1 MKIHLQKS
9 RIYVII
15 TWLIVKRVDE
25 VGNLR
30 VSAPEKT
37 ALAASG
43 LQRVMRLSLRSAIRE
58 GLFRLCS
65 GVRRSPLKTLSA
77 CSRSR
82 AGI

>member
-37 ALAASG
+37 ALAVSG
-43 LQRVMRLSLRSAIRE
+43 LCICRLPFASELV
-58 GLFRLCS
+58 L
-65 GVRRSPLKTLSA
+65 
-77 CSRSR
+77 
-82 AGI
+82 

>member
-9 RIYVII
+9 EICAIMVK
-15 TWLIVKRVDE
+15 LILKRVDE

-37 ALAASG
+37 ALAVSG

-58 GLFRLCS
+58 ELL
-65 GVRRSPLKTLSA
+65 LA
-77 CSRSR
+77 
-82 AGI
+82 

>member
-15 TWLIVKRVDE
+15 IWLIVKRVDE

-58 GLFRLCS
+58 ELYRLRS
-65 GVRRSPLKTLSA
+65 GVRRSPL
-77 CSRSR
+77 
-82 AGI
+82 

>member
-37 ALAASG
+37 ALAVSG

-65 GVRRSPLKTLSA
+65 GVRRSPL
-77 CSRSR
+77 
-82 AGI
+82 

>member
-37 ALAASG
+37 ALAVSG

-58 GLFRLCS
+58 GLFACVAVCGGLRYRL
-65 GVRRSPLKTLSA
+65 
-77 CSRSR
+77 
-82 AGI
+82 

>member
-15 TWLIVKRVDE
+15 IWLIVKRVDE

-58 GLFRLCS
+58 ELSRLRS

-77 CSRSR
+77 CLRAF

>member
-1 MKIHLQKS
+1 MVK
-9 RIYVII
+9 
-15 TWLIVKRVDE
+15 LILKRVDE

-58 GLFRLCS
+58 ELL
-65 GVRRSPLKTLSA
+65 LA
-77 CSRSR
+77 
-82 AGI
+82 

>member
-37 ALAASG
+37 ALAVSG

-58 GLFRLCS
+58 ELSRLCS
-65 GVRRSPLKTLSA
+65 GVRRSPL
-77 CSRSR
+77 
-82 AGI
+82 

>member
-15 TWLIVKRVDE
+15 IWLIVKRVDE

-37 ALAASG
+37 ALAVSG

-58 GLFRLCS
+58 ELSRLRS
-65 GVRRSPLKTLSA
+65 GVRRSPL
-77 CSRSR
+77 
-82 AGI
+82 